1 LVLLIFEV
9 RCYPFGPV
17 LVHAGQ
23 SPNQHDDLGTRASL
37 HAFITAGAHH
47 RTPASQHERIKARL
61 HQGMSASTCRDRQG
75 RKNNKGQQL

>member
-17 LVHAGQ
+17 LVHAGK

-37 HAFITAGAHH
+37 HACITARG
-47 RTPASQHERIKARL
+47 IKARL